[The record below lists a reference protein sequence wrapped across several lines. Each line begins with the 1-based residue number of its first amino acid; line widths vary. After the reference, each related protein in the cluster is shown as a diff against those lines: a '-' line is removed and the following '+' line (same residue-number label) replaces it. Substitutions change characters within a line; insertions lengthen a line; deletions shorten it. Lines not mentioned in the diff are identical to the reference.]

1 MKLERKGDNMN
12 REEALQLL
20 RGEMKSDI
28 LIKHCLATEAI
39 MKRMARELSEDENK
53 WGLCGLLHDLDFE
66 QTAQKPE
73 EHTLI
78 TSEMLRQRNFG
89 EDIIVAIQ
97 EHNAEAIGRK
107 RETKMGIALTCSESI
122 TGLIVAATLV
132 LPDKKIANL
141 KPKSVRKRMKEK
153 AFAKNVSRESIRE
166 CEKIGLDLE
175 RFVDL
180 SIEAMKEIASDLN
193 L

>member
-1 MKLERKGDNMN
+1 MN
-12 REEALQLL
+12 KEEALQLL
-20 RGEMKSDI
+20 KEHMKSDV

-39 MKRMARELSEDENK
+39 MKILARELKEDENK
-53 WGLCGLLHDLDFE
+53 WGICGLLHDLDFE
-66 QTAQKPE
+66 QTSQKPE
-73 EHTLI
+73 EHTLVA
-78 TSEMLRQRNFG
+78 SEILRQKNIA

-132 LPDKKIANL
+132 LPDKKIAHL

-153 AFAKNVSRESIRE
+153 AFAKNVRRESIIE
-166 CEKIGLDLE
+166 CERIGLDLE

-180 SIEAMKEIASDLN
+180 SIEAMKGIAPDLD